1 MEGCKL
7 SENKSLDRREAVVTG
22 GCRGLGR
29 AITEKLSAAGAH
41 VTILDL
47 ESVIAE
53 TDIPDF
59 WRAEAVDYAAD
70 EFEERIAEIA
80 RSFGKLDVLVANA
93 GVVPPW
99 RGVAELDFGEWERV
113 FRVNVASV
121 AFTLKHFARA
131 LAESG
136 SGSAVLMA
144 SINAYKGHAPQTLYV
159 STKHAVLGIARAAAL
174 DLGPRGV
181 RVNAIAPGPVA
192 TDALAGRLRRRHEF
206 GAPAPAEALAEF
218 ASDTALG
225 RLARPED
232 VAEVALFLSSRRSH
246 AITGQLFPVESG
258 LK

>member
-99 RGVAELDFGEWERV
+99 RGVAELDFGEWERC
-113 FRVNVASV
+113 
-121 AFTLKHFARA
+121 
-131 LAESG
+131 SG
-136 SGSAVLMA
+136 
-144 SINAYKGHAPQTLYV
+144 
-159 STKHAVLGIARAAAL
+159 
-174 DLGPRGV
+174 
-181 RVNAIAPGPVA
+181 
-192 TDALAGRLRRRHEF
+192 
-206 GAPAPAEALAEF
+206 
-218 ASDTALG
+218 
-225 RLARPED
+225 
-232 VAEVALFLSSRRSH
+232 
-246 AITGQLFPVESG
+246 
-258 LK
+258 